1 MLNTNYHLQAQTQY
15 MLTGAGGSA
24 SNDLPNAEAKLLW
37 NTFSV
42 DRLSMLNFSSSLS
55 ARPMPPPPPYSAA
68 ATQHAAISSCPPAVL
83 YNQGSSVV
91 QPSPP
96 ASAISDSTLGMNAG
110 RTLASNFLPSFASQ
124 FLTGRP
130 SVPNSFFGTPLQQVQ
145 LSSGLQQNVSNPQSS
160 VSSVEPRPPPPPP
173 QQPHPSQ
180 TLQQLGTIQL
190 SHQDRS
196 PSYALG
202 AIPSQVQLQFP
213 NQLPVPQLP
222 LYPQSQQEFLQ
233 PQRQVGEQSQHQNQ
247 GLRADDFSQQHND
260 SEINLN
266 QFFSSPEAIQVY
278 LDFNFEI
285 LWGELN
291 FICDLQF

>member
-1 MLNTNYHLQAQTQY
+1 
-15 MLTGAGGSA
+15 
-24 SNDLPNAEAKLLW
+24 
-37 NTFSV
+37 
-42 DRLSMLNFSSSLS
+42 
-55 ARPMPPPPPYSAA
+55 
-68 ATQHAAISSCPPAVL
+68 
-83 YNQGSSVV
+83 
-91 QPSPP
+91 
-96 ASAISDSTLGMNAG
+96 
-110 RTLASNFLPSFASQ
+110 
-124 FLTGRP
+124 
-130 SVPNSFFGTPLQQVQ
+130 VPNSFFGTPLQQVQ

-291 FICDLQF
+291 FIWDLQF